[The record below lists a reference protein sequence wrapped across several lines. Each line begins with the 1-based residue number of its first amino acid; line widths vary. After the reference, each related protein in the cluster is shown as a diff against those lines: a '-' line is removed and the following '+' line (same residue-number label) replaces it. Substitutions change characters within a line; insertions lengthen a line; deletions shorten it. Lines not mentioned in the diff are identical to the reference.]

1 MKTRV
6 LIFLVCC
13 SISALVNAT
22 YFDYNGLSFQT
33 WYDSGG
39 DAVAYCN
46 GLSTDNPN
54 PVSIVVPN
62 TVIFTY
68 TTTGSNGA
76 TITHSAPLTVQT
88 AEISGSEN
96 TQSIYISDGIYGASG
111 ISGPSLTSVYL
122 GCEGFSYGFNGCPN
136 LTHITVG
143 PYYKRHNGQTTCFY
157 GTTNLKEITWNAISA
172 EQGRFDGGSTI
183 TAGVLQ
189 NLETLTF
196 GDQVEYIP
204 PEIANNAV
212 KLNHV
217 TIPSSVTA
225 IGDGAFYNSG
235 LSEIY
240 IPNSVVSLGNNV
252 FSGCGNLTSAVM
264 ENSVVSLGTSVFKG
278 CSSLNDVKLS
288 ESLTSINK
296 ETFYQCSSL
305 KTIVMPKMVNNIGH
319 SAFSKCDGLELVYL
333 PDSLK
338 HVDSYAFYNCT
349 HLAHVYSPIKEPQN
363 VSFNPSNPFVNS
375 SCVVHVPKG
384 TLALYQA
391 LSPWNQYV
399 LVDDYEQC
407 VSTLGDVNCDG
418 AVTSSDVTSL
428 YNYLLNG
435 DGTYLATGDVDG
447 DGSITSADITAVYNI
462 LLGNQ

>member
-1 MKTRV
+1 MRTRV

-46 GLSTDNPN
+46 GLSADNPN

-62 TVIFTY
+62 TAIFTY
-68 TTTGSNGA
+68 TTSGNNGA
-76 TITHSAPLTVQT
+76 TITHSVPLTVQT

-96 TQSIYISDGIYGASG
+96 TQSIYISDGIYWASG

-136 LTHITVG
+136 LTHITIG

-172 EQGRFDGGSTI
+172 EQGNFDGGSTI

-240 IPNSVVSLGNNV
+240 IPNSVVSIGNYV

-264 ENSVVSLGTSVFKG
+264 ENSVTSLGTNVF
-278 CSSLNDVKLS
+278 SSCTSLRYVKLS
-288 ESLTSINK
+288 ESLTSIKYYAFN
-296 ETFYQCSSL
+296 ECISL
-305 KTIVMPKMVNNIGH
+305 KKVVIPEKVSVIENR
-319 SAFSKCDGLELVYL
+319 AFFRCDSIENVYL
-333 PDSLK
+333 PDSLTM
-338 HVDSYAFYNCT
+338 VGSEAFYNCNR
-349 HLAHVYSPIKEPQN
+349 LAHVYSPIKEPQN
-363 VSFNPSNPFVNS
+363 VSFSSSNPFVNG
-375 SCVVHVPKG
+375 SCIVHVPKG

-391 LSPWNQYV
+391 LSPWNKYV
-399 LVDDYEQC
+399 LIDDYEQC
-407 VSTLGDVNCDG
+407 VFAAGDVNCDG
-418 AVTSSDVTSL
+418 SVTSTDVTSL

-435 DGTYLATGDVDG
+435 DETYIASGDVNG
-447 DGSITSADITAVYNI
+447 DGSITAADITAVYNI
-462 LLGNQ
+462 LLGN